1 MKGGQSKKKK
11 TFYSTTINPVD
22 TETIDLDETPLTEE
36 GLRSEVDV
44 EYINGDGTD
53 EIVFDVSGADA
64 ALANALRRTLLSE
77 VPTIAIEKVWIS
89 DNTSVIPDEILAH
102 RLGLIPLKVDPTKMT
117 FRPAPEG
124 DAEVEPSDTDTLLF
138 TLCVECTET
147 VDKATGERVLKGHEV
162 YSSDL
167 VWTAQGD
174 QEELFGDDVPR
185 PAQDKILIA
194 KLNPGQRIDVTCHAV
209 KGIGKD
215 HAKFSPV
222 GTACYRLLPLV
233 ELVGDEPVC
242 GEEAEKLVKVC
253 PMGVFDIED
262 GAAFVKNSRA
272 CTLCRNCIRDEF
284 GFVKKVRVGRV
295 KNHYICK
302 NI

>member
-1 MKGGQSKKKK
+1 MKK
-11 TFYSTTINPVD
+11 FYSTTINPVD
-22 TETIDLDETPLTEE
+22 TETIDLDEKPLTEE
-36 GLRSEVDV
+36 SLV
-44 EYINGDGTD
+44 EEIKIDFINGDGKD
-53 EIVFDVSGADA
+53 EIVFDVSGIDP
-64 ALANALRRTLLSE
+64 ALANALRRTLLAE
-77 VPTIAIEKVWIS
+77 VPSVAIEKVWIS

-117 FRPAPEG
+117 FRPSPDG
-124 DAEVEPSDTDTLLF
+124 DTEIEPSDTDTLMF
-138 TLCVECTET
+138 TLCVECTEVT
-147 VDKATGERVLKGHEV
+147 DDVTGERVVKNREV

-167 VWTAQGD
+167 VWVPQGD
-174 QEELFGDDVPR
+174 QEEFFGDEIPK

-194 KLNPGQRIDVTCHAV
+194 KLNPGQRIDVVCHAV

-233 ELVGDEPVC
+233 ELA
-242 GEEAEKLVKVC
+242 GEVKGERAKKLREVC

-262 GAAFVKNSRA
+262 SGKAFVKNARR

-284 GFVKKVRVGRV
+284 GFVKDVRVGRV

-302 NI
+302 

>member
-1 MKGGQSKKKK
+1 MKK
-11 TFYSTTINPVD
+11 FYSTTINPVD
-22 TETIDLDETPLTEE
+22 TETIDYDEKPLTEE
-36 GLRSEVDV
+36 SLYEETNV
-44 EYINGDGTD
+44 EYIEGDGED
-53 EIVFDVSGADA
+53 EIVFDVSGVDP
-64 ALANALRRTLLSE
+64 ALANALRRTLLAE
-77 VPTIAIEKVWIS
+77 VPTVAIEKVWIS

-117 FRPAPEG
+117 FRPSPDG
-124 DAEVEPSDTDTLLF
+124 DVEIEPSDTDTLMF
-138 TLCVECTET
+138 TLCVECTKTVDSTGET
-147 VDKATGERVLKGHEV
+147 VLKNHEV

-167 VWTAQGD
+167 VWVPQGD
-174 QEELFGDDVPR
+174 QEEFFGENLPK

-233 ELVGDEPVC
+233 EIEEGKKIK
-242 GEEAEKLVKVC
+242 GEEATKLKEVC

-262 GAAFVKNSRA
+262 GEAYVKNSRA

-284 GFVKKVRVGRV
+284 GFVGKVKVGRV

-302 NI
+302 

>member
-1 MKGGQSKKKK
+1 MKK
-11 TFYSTTINPVD
+11 FYSTTVNPVD
-22 TETIDLDETPLTEE
+22 TETIDFDEKPLTEE
-36 GLRSEVDV
+36 SLYEEVNV
-44 EYINGDGTD
+44 EFIEGDGED
-53 EIVFDVSGADA
+53 EIVFDVSGIDP
-64 ALANALRRTLLSE
+64 ALANALRRTLLAE

-102 RLGLIPLKVDPTKMT
+102 RLGLIPLKVDPTKMK
-117 FRPAPEG
+117 FRPAPGG
-124 DAEVEPSDTDTLLF
+124 DVEIEPSDDDTLMF
-138 TLCVECTET
+138 TLCVECTKTVDSNGET
-147 VDKATGERVLKGHEV
+147 VLKNHEV

-167 VWTAQGD
+167 VWVPQGD
-174 QEELFGDDVPR
+174 QEEFFGEDLPR

-233 ELVGDEPVC
+233 EIEEGKTIE
-242 GEEAEKLVKVC
+242 GKEAEKLKEVC

-262 GAAFVKNSRA
+262 GEAYVKNSRA

-284 GFVKKVRVGRV
+284 GFVGKVKVGRV

-302 NI
+302 

>member
-1 MKGGQSKKKK
+1 MKK
-11 TFYSTTINPVD
+11 FYSTTINPVD
-22 TETIDLDETPLTEE
+22 TETFDYDEKPLSEE
-36 GLRSEVDV
+36 SLYEEINV
-44 EYINGDGTD
+44 EYINGDGED
-53 EIVFDVSGADA
+53 EIIFDISGIDA

-77 VPTIAIEKVWIS
+77 VPTIAIEKVWIT
-89 DNTSVIPDEILAH
+89 DNSSVIPDEILAH

-117 FRPAPEG
+117 FRQQG
-124 DAEVEPSDTDTLLF
+124 DGETEIEPSDTDTLLF
-138 TLCVECTET
+138 TLCVECTE
-147 VDKATGERVLKGHEV
+147 VIDPVTGEKTLKNHEV

-167 VWTAQGD
+167 VWVPQGD
-174 QEELFGDDVPR
+174 QEEFFGENAPK
-185 PAQDKILIA
+185 PAQEKILIA
-194 KLNPGQRIDVTCHAV
+194 KLNPGQRIEVTCHAV

-233 ELVGDEPVC
+233 EIADGVKIKGDE
-242 GEEAEKLVKVC
+242 AKKLLDVC

-262 GAAFVKNSRA
+262 GVAAVKNSRA

-284 GFVKKVRVGRV
+284 GFVGKVKVGRV

-302 NI
+302 